1 MTRVKNWPSRLAEY
15 VESRLGMPFEWAK
28 NDCAGFAAGAIEA
41 ITGEKVPLPAYADA
55 REAAEALAAESLSSR
70 VRSIL
75 GPPIAPA
82 SAQRGDLAMVLVDG
96 RETLAVCV
104 GGMVVAP
111 GAEGLVFVPQSAA
124 IAAWRV

>member
-1 MTRVKNWPSRLAEY
+1 MRRLERWPTLLADY
-15 VESRLGMPFEWAK
+15 VEGALGRPFCFGK
-28 NDCAGFAAGAIEA
+28 HDCCSFAAGAIEA
-41 ITGEKVPLPAYADA
+41 ITGETVPLPAYADA

-104 GGMVVAP
+104 GGMMVAP
-111 GAEGLVFVPQSAA
+111 GAGGLVFVETSAA
-124 IAAWRV
+124 VAAWRV